1 MTAAHTLFTTTAMT
15 DVFSPR
21 SHVAQMLRFEAALA
35 RAAARAG
42 IVPEAAA
49 AAVADACRVELYDV
63 HDLYAQA
70 ATAGTVAIPLVR
82 MLTQRVAEPAR
93 GWVHWGAT
101 SQDVIDTALVLQ
113 MREGLA
119 LLRDD
124 LRGLC
129 AEAASLTER
138 HRRTLMVGRT
148 LLQQALPITFGLKA
162 ARWLALAAR
171 RLEAVDAL
179 RTDALTLQFGGA
191 AGTLASLGDRG
202 LEVASH
208 LAAELE
214 LPLPDLPW
222 HAERDRTATIAAAL
236 GTTAG
241 AMQKIAGDIVL
252 LAQTEVGEVAES
264 AMAGKGGSSAMP
276 NKRNPVDATASI
288 AAARLALALASALM
302 HGMAQEHERGIGG
315 WQAEWAAI
323 PELFGYT
330 AGAVA
335 RSRRALD
342 GLEVDVERMRA
353 NLDAR
358 GGAAMAESLAT
369 ALAVRMGRADAHAV
383 VKALVERAARDRR
396 SLGDV
401 ALADPR
407 VSAVLSTEDV
417 ARALDPSAHLG
428 SADAFIDRALATYRR
443 AVGES

>member
-1 MTAAHTLFTTTAMT
+1 VTAHTLFTTAAMAQ
-15 DVFSPR
+15 VFSPR
-21 SHVAQMLRFEAALA
+21 SHVAHILHFEGALA

-49 AAVADACRVELYDV
+49 VAIAEACRVELYDV
-63 HDLYAQA
+63 DDLYAQA
-70 ATAGTVAIPLVR
+70 ATAGTIAIPLVR
-82 MLTQRVAEPAR
+82 MLTERVAQPAR
-93 GWVHWGAT
+93 RWVHWGAT
-101 SQDVIDTALVLQ
+101 SQDAIDTALVLQ
-113 MREGLA
+113 MRDGLA

-129 AEAASLTER
+129 AEAASLAER

-171 RLEAVDAL
+171 RLEALDAL
-179 RTDALTLQFGGA
+179 HTDALTLQFGGA
-191 AGTLASLGDRG
+191 AGTLSSLGDRG
-202 LEVASH
+202 LDVAAH
-208 LAAELE
+208 LAAELA

-222 HAERDRTATIAAAL
+222 HAERDRTAAVAASL

-252 LAQTEVGEVAES
+252 LAQSEVGEVAES

-288 AAARLALALASALM
+288 AAARLALALASAVM
-302 HGMAQEHERGIGG
+302 HGMAQEHERGVGG

-335 RSRRALD
+335 RARRALD

-353 NLDAR
+353 NLDAG

-369 ALAVRMGRADAHAV
+369 ALAVRLGRAEAHGV

-407 VSAVLSTEDV
+407 VSGVLSAAEV
-417 ARALDPSAHLG
+417 SRALDPATHLG
-428 SADAFIDRALATYRR
+428 STDAFIDRALATYRR
-443 AVGES
+443 AVGTP